1 MADPLS
7 AIGSIAGL
15 VSLAIQLSQLSFQY
29 VSGVKG
35 SSKAWSAYIQ
45 ELSTLTTVLLKLQ
58 QASEHVDGQTT
69 LHILPSPGVPAS
81 SIQECHKELD
91 SLKSAL
97 SEKLKKRGL
106 RRKLEILIWPF
117 SESETQKKVLTLH
130 QFSNLFGSALVAD
143 SL

>member
-7 AIGSIAGL
+7 AVGSVAGL

-45 ELSTLTTVLLKLQ
+45 ELSTLTTALLKLQ
-58 QASEHVDGQTT
+58 QASDHADA
-69 LHILPSPGVPAS
+69 HIVSHTLPSPGVSAD

-97 SEKLKKRGL
+97 SEKLSKRGL
-106 RRKLEILIWPF
+106 RRKLEMLAWPF
-117 SESETQKKVLTLH
+117 SELETQKKVLMLH
-130 QFSNLFGSALVAD
+130 RFSILFGSALVAD